1 MKAIEPV
8 VCLCV
13 MCVTALVAGCS
24 SGLNREKEETANAA
38 YGIVVQPVK
47 GGVEMRMLETAL
59 FDPDDAQIRP
69 ASMDVIERAAT
80 LLKRSTR
87 PVLIEGH
94 TDNEGSR
101 AYNDAL
107 SEARAESVARELI
120 ARGVPAARIRAKGM
134 AYLRPIASNSTPEGR
149 ARNRRVEMLVK
160 TENEETLLGA
170 KPVMLPPLPR

>member
-1 MKAIEPV
+1 
-8 VCLCV
+8 
-13 MCVTALVAGCS
+13 
-24 SGLNREKEETANAA
+24 
-38 YGIVVQPVK
+38 
-47 GGVEMRMLETAL
+47 
-59 FDPDDAQIRP
+59 
-69 ASMDVIERAAT
+69 VIERAAT